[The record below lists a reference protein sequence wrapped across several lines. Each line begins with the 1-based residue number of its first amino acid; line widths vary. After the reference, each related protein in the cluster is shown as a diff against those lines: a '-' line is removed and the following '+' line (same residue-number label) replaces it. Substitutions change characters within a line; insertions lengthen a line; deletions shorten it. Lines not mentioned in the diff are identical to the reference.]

1 MKSSRWSILLISP
14 RSSRSSR
21 RLQVPQALCIA
32 LLIAAAAGLGGLG
45 NGLWAAGSRLYVDLC
60 LHNERVENA
69 KLMKTI
75 GFLRSFTDDHSD
87 RIRRLVGF
95 EDQTRLRFGMNTIS
109 SDIRKA
115 GIGGPPSI
123 EEIVLASLNDLNV
136 ARTDTIRE
144 RIASL
149 ERQVD
154 LQKSTFSRMMNQVV
168 RRYDYMAQHPS
179 IWPVMGGRITS
190 LFGSRVH
197 PFFEQRAFHE
207 GIDIANV
214 IWTPVYATADG
225 IASFVGYK
233 GSFGNTIIIEHQ
245 NSGCE
250 TLYGHLQQTA
260 VVPGQPVRR
269 GELIGYLGTSGRSTG
284 PHLHY
289 EVHQFKRPANPMDF
303 FLPTDTMVD

>member
-1 MKSSRWSILLISP
+1 MLLISP

-21 RLQVPQALCIA
+21 RLQAPQALCIA

-45 NGLWAAGSRLYVDLC
+45 NGLWAAGSRLYVVLC

-75 GFLRSFTDDHSD
+75 GFLRSFADDYSN
-87 RIRRLVGF
+87 RIARLVGF
-95 EDQTRLRFGMNTIS
+95 EDQTRLRFGMNIIS
-109 SDIRKA
+109 SDVRKA
-115 GIGGPPSI
+115 GVGGPPSI
-123 EEIVLASLNDLNV
+123 EEIVLASLNDPNV
-136 ARTDTIRE
+136 VRTDIVRE

-149 ERQVD
+149 ERQLE

-168 RRYDYMAQHPS
+168 RRYDYMAQCPS

-190 LFGSRVH
+190 PFGSRTD

-207 GIDIANV
+207 GIDIANA

-225 IASFVGYK
+225 IASFVGVK
-233 GSFGNTIIIEHQ
+233 GSFGNTIVIEHQ
-245 NSGCE
+245 NSDYE

-260 VVPGQPVRR
+260 VVSGQPVRR

-289 EVHQFKRPANPMDF
+289 EVHKLKRPANPMDF
-303 FLPTDTMVD
+303 ILPTDAMVD